1 MVEAMIYRVRVGC
14 PWRDLP
20 EIFGPWNSVYTR
32 WRRWNRSGL
41 WEAVLHWLAFAAEGQ
56 LRHLDATYI
65 KMHQDATSPVGG
77 QGLQAIGRTKGGLN
91 TKITAL
97 VEGRGR
103 SLQLRVDAGT
113 RSDFRIAEAITPPP
127 GKRVI
132 ADKGYDSGKL
142 RRHFAQGGAETDIPT
157 GKSRLGRIPFHRGR
171 YRLRHRVENP
181 FQRMK
186 RFRAI
191 STRYDKL
198 SLHFLSAIQLVA
210 ELDWICF
217 RV

>member
-1 MVEAMIYRVRVGC
+1 MMEAMIYRVRIGC

-20 EIFGPWNSVYTR
+20 EVFGPWKSVYTR
-32 WRRWNRSGL
+32 WRRWNHSGL
-41 WEAVLHWLAFAAEGQ
+41 WEAVLDWLRSAAEGQ

-65 KMHQDATSPVGG
+65 KLHQDATNPAGG
-77 QGLQAIGRTKGGLN
+77 QCLQAIGRTKGGLN
-91 TKITAL
+91 TKLTAL
-97 VEGRGR
+97 VDGRGR
-103 SLQLRVDAGT
+103 ALQLRVDAGP
-113 RSDFRIAEAITPPP
+113 RSDFQIAEAITPPY

-132 ADKGYDSGKL
+132 ADKGYDSDKL
-142 RRHFAQGGAETDIPT
+142 REHFATGGARTVIPAR
-157 GKSRLGRIPFHRGR
+157 KNRSEKVSLHRGW
-171 YRLRHRVENP
+171 YRLRHRVENF

-198 SLHFLSAIQLVA
+198 SLHFLSSIRLVA
-210 ELDWICF
+210 VLDWICF